1 MFVTAVTS
9 GTFDAAAGSAATAD
23 LVIGCVLGRWD
34 FGLQGFTT
42 LAPLGT
48 MWFGLGIMVHNLRL
62 APRPPPRRAEA
73 FAEQSTDLL
82 MRSLFYGYLSDSNF
96 TEIFSGPNNALTP
109 IQRAVSAVG
118 WKLGIAAEVRS
129 LANPLI
135 RHCDPSEWFGGC
147 HRARGAPPW
156 SLRTLRWFEVSLRR
170 SWLPPSSGST
180 RWGHRPKCLR
190 HRSDPS
196 SHSRK
201 SHPPPQEPLHPPQP
215 RKGARTGGSRVAR
228 KRGPRAE
235 HLDLNAAVVA
245 LAMVPRLKMA
255 PARWT
260 PAHLQRS
267 SAQRIGGVVVVVATA
282 LLLSDPMIR

>member
-1 MFVTAVTS
+1 MALGLACTS
-9 GTFDAAAGSAATAD
+9 HVRNGCHLRNVRCRSRVRSNSLPGDWLRAGR
-23 LVIGCVLGRWD
+23 V
-34 FGLQGFTT
+34 GLRPSRVHHPR
-42 LAPLGT
+42 APRHHVVRT
-48 MWFGLGIMVHNLRL
+48 RHKVNNLRL

-82 MRSLFYGYLSDSNF
+82 MRSLFCGYLSDSNF
-96 TEIFSGPNNALTP
+96 TEIFSGPNNALIP

-180 RWGHRPKCLR
+180 RWGHRP
-190 HRSDPS
+190 
-196 SHSRK
+196 
-201 SHPPPQEPLHPPQP
+201 
-215 RKGARTGGSRVAR
+215 
-228 KRGPRAE
+228 
-235 HLDLNAAVVA
+235 
-245 LAMVPRLKMA
+245 
-255 PARWT
+255 
-260 PAHLQRS
+260 
-267 SAQRIGGVVVVVATA
+267 
-282 LLLSDPMIR
+282 

>member
-9 GTFDAAAGSAATAD
+9 GTFDAAAGFAATAD

-62 APRPPPRRAEA
+62 ASRPPPRRAEA

-82 MRSLFYGYLSDSNF
+82 MRSLFCGYLSDSNF
-96 TEIFSGPNNALTP
+96 TEIFSGPNNALIP
-109 IQRAVSAVG
+109 IQRAASAVG
-118 WKLGIAAEVRS
+118 WKLGIAAEVRA

-147 HRARGAPPW
+147 HRVRGAPPW

-180 RWGHRPKCLR
+180 RWGHRP
-190 HRSDPS
+190 
-196 SHSRK
+196 
-201 SHPPPQEPLHPPQP
+201 
-215 RKGARTGGSRVAR
+215 
-228 KRGPRAE
+228 
-235 HLDLNAAVVA
+235 
-245 LAMVPRLKMA
+245 
-255 PARWT
+255 
-260 PAHLQRS
+260 
-267 SAQRIGGVVVVVATA
+267 
-282 LLLSDPMIR
+282 